1 MSYIS
6 LDDVTEDYLL
16 GKWKVKSHMVSNT
29 NSEHRFLTCNCLEFQ
44 KGKGFTAKN
53 GHKRNKG
60 NWEIV
65 REKEV
70 IYNPQVKFHIGK
82 TITVNSIIT
91 NLETMNEK
99 HLKLILYFDSGLEL
113 ILEKENDKN
122 LCTGRGKT

>member
-16 GKWKVKSHMVSNT
+16 GKWQVKSHMVSNT
-29 NSEHRFLTCNCLEFQ
+29 YSEHRFLIYNAIEFQ
-44 KGKGFTAKN
+44 KDQSFLATN

-60 NWEIV
+60 IWEMV

-82 TITVNSIIT
+82 KILVNSIIT
-91 NLETMNEK
+91 NLETIDEK
-99 HLKLILYFDSGLEL
+99 HLKLILYF
-113 ILEKENDKN
+113 
-122 LCTGRGKT
+122 